1 MNSILI
7 IEDETLI
14 RENTAELLSLNNYQT
29 HTAENGRIGLQMAQT
44 HQPDLILC
52 DVMMPELD
60 GYGVLTHLR
69 ETPNLQAIPFI
80 FLTAKADRPQ
90 QRHGMELG
98 ADDYLTKPFTTSE
111 LLTAIKTRLKKYAG
125 HHKIITQ
132 ERQRNQQ
139 LKQEIQQT
147 QQKIQTSQKLGTLQ
161 AELLKQ
167 FILDL
172 RNPVSTINLAIHMLT
187 QAKNNS
193 DRQQY
198 LEILQ
203 TECAREIQI
212 LNELEDLQNLLTP
225 ENAHLLNRF
234 NILNLSRTFKPS

>member
-7 IEDETLI
+7 IEDETMI

-29 HTAENGRIGLQMAQT
+29 HTAANGRLGLQMAEI

-60 GYGVLTHLR
+60 GYGVLTQLR
-69 ETPNLQAIPFI
+69 ETPALQTIPFI
-80 FLTAKADRPQ
+80 FLTAKADRPE
-90 QRHGMELG
+90 QRHGMDLG
-98 ADDYLTKPFTTSE
+98 ANDYLTKPFTSTE
-111 LLTAIKTRLKKYAG
+111 LLTTIKTRLKLHAS
-125 HHKIITQ
+125 HRQAITQ
-132 ERQRNQQ
+132 ERHKTQK
-139 LKQEIQQT
+139 LKQEIQRT
-147 QQKIQTSQKLGTLQ
+147 QRKIEASQKFGTLHT
-161 AELLKQ
+161 ELLKQ

-187 QAKNNS
+187 QAKHDT

-198 LEILQ
+198 LDILQ

-212 LNELEDLQNLLTP
+212 LNELEELQRLLTP
-225 ENAHLLNRF
+225 ENAHILNRF
-234 NILNLSRTFKPS
+234 NMLNLP

>member
-14 RENTAELLSLNNYQT
+14 RENTAELLTLNNYQIQ
-29 HTAENGRIGLQMAQT
+29 TAANGRIGLAMLEA
-44 HQPDLILC
+44 HHPDLILC

-69 ETPNLQAIPFI
+69 QSPQLQTIPFI
-80 FLTAKADRPQ
+80 FLTAKADRPEM
-90 QRHGMELG
+90 RYGMNLG
-98 ADDYLTKPFTTSE
+98 ANDYLTKPFTTSE
-111 LLTAIKTRLKKYAG
+111 LLTAIKTRLTLQSG
-125 HHKIITQ
+125 HRQALSHARHKTQ
-132 ERQRNQQ
+132 K

-147 QQKIQTSQKLGTLQ
+147 QLKVDSSERFSVLHT
-161 AELLKQ
+161 ELLKQ

-172 RNPVSTINLAIHMLT
+172 RNPISTINLAIHMLT
-187 QAKNNS
+187 QAKDDD

-198 LEILQ
+198 LDILH

-212 LNELEDLQNLLTP
+212 LNELEELQQLLTP
-225 ENAHLLNRF
+225 ENAHILNRF
-234 NILNLSRTFKPS
+234 KILHCPNG

>member
-7 IEDETLI
+7 IEDETMI

-29 HTAENGRIGLQMAQT
+29 HTAANGRIGLKMAET

-60 GYGVLTHLR
+60 GYGVLTQLR
-69 ETPNLQAIPFI
+69 ETPALQTIPFI
-80 FLTAKADRPQ
+80 FLTAKADRPE

-98 ADDYLTKPFTTSE
+98 ANDYLTKPFTSTE
-111 LLTAIKTRLKKYAG
+111 LLTTIKTRLKLQASHQKALS
-125 HHKIITQ
+125 Q
-132 ERQRNQQ
+132 ERHKAQK

-147 QQKIQTSQKLGTLQ
+147 QRKVEASQKFGTLHT
-161 AELLKQ
+161 ELLKQ

-172 RNPVSTINLAIHMLT
+172 RNPVSTINLAIHMLI
-187 QAKNNS
+187 QAKNDS

-198 LEILQ
+198 LDILQ

-212 LNELEDLQNLLTP
+212 LNELEELQQLLTP
-225 ENAHLLNRF
+225 ENAHILNRF
-234 NILNLSRTFKPS
+234 NILNLS